1 MSENIRSTN
10 LRFNLEKD
18 TQKRAWQY
26 LQNMDKQQFKSYSNV
41 IAVALV
47 DYFDR
52 YYRSQDDPYFETRE
66 REERFVNQIISSV
79 ESAMEKTLPV
89 FLAGC
94 MVGMSQ
100 VPVGAV
106 SVTQQELDEEV
117 DWDFLGEL
125 VCSKLI
131 SQKGGEHMTQFLTQ
145 SSPIPPYMA
154 FPRFLL
160 DKDGLNETAKILY
173 TILLDRARLSQKNDG
188 WTDEQGHV
196 FIFFPIKSLAETM
209 HKSEMSVKTALNA
222 LEKENL
228 IARKRQG
235 AGFPNR
241 IYVKYPP
248 EALNQTDRIFS
259 VKQTENCPTD
269 GQKTVSVTDRKLSSS
284 NKEKNNIKRT
294 NSESKDDRTAYGSYQ
309 NVFLSTEELKAL
321 KDEVP
326 HYQEYIEKLS
336 SYMASSGKQYSSHAA
351 TIRSW
356 ALRDHPAP
364 VKRTYECKEDESL

>member
-26 LQNMDKQQFKSYSNV
+26 LQNMDKQQFKSYCNV

-117 DWDFLGEL
+117 DWDFLGE
-125 VCSKLI
+125 
-131 SQKGGEHMTQFLTQ
+131 
-145 SSPIPPYMA
+145 
-154 FPRFLL
+154 
-160 DKDGLNETAKILY
+160 
-173 TILLDRARLSQKNDG
+173 
-188 WTDEQGHV
+188 
-196 FIFFPIKSLAETM
+196 
-209 HKSEMSVKTALNA
+209 
-222 LEKENL
+222 
-228 IARKRQG
+228 
-235 AGFPNR
+235 
-241 IYVKYPP
+241 
-248 EALNQTDRIFS
+248 
-259 VKQTENCPTD
+259 
-269 GQKTVSVTDRKLSSS
+269 
-284 NKEKNNIKRT
+284 
-294 NSESKDDRTAYGSYQ
+294 
-309 NVFLSTEELKAL
+309 
-321 KDEVP
+321 
-326 HYQEYIEKLS
+326 
-336 SYMASSGKQYSSHAA
+336 
-351 TIRSW
+351 
-356 ALRDHPAP
+356 
-364 VKRTYECKEDESL
+364 